1 MAESKNSFY
10 QTVAGAFPKQPSDSK
25 NRILY
30 PINHHLEAKSGAMAS
45 LY

>member
-1 MAESKNSFY
+1 MAESKNSASS
-10 QTVAGAFPKQPSDSK
+10 TVVVAFPKQLSDSK

-30 PINHHLEAKSGAMAS
+30 PNNHHLEAKNGAMAS